1 MIEKLWGRK
10 IGMTQFFSADDQN
23 KIIPVTVVDLGKYY
37 ILQRKTIKHDGYE
50 AIQVGCLRNKYL
62 KEPFSLEWLKNKN
75 KYFLFIK
82 EIECSEVDVFEI
94 GSALKSDDFII
105 EGKSVSVTG
114 TTIGRGFQGVVKR
127 HGFTGGRGS
136 HGDKLGRGPGSLS
149 GLRTCGR
156 VFKGKKMPGH
166 MGNAKKTIQG
176 LKIVQYMSLDN
187 IVLISGPIPGKNG
200 SFVLIGKG
208 HK

>member
-1 MIEKLWGRK
+1 MIDKIWGKK
-10 IGMTQFFSADDQN
+10 IGMTQFFSTDDQN

-37 ILQRKTIKHDGYE
+37 ILQRKTTKHDGYE
-50 AIQVGCLRNKYL
+50 AIQVGCLRNKYS
-62 KEPFSLEWLKNKN
+62 KVPFSLEWLKKKD

-82 EIECSEVDVFEI
+82 EIGCLESDLFEI
-94 GSALKSDDFII
+94 GSLLHVNDFLNVQKIV
-105 EGKSVSVTG
+105 SVSG
-114 TTIGRGFQGVVKR
+114 TTIGKGFQGVVKR
-127 HGFTGGRGS
+127 YSFTGGRGS

-166 MGNAKKTIQG
+166 MGVSQKTILG
-176 LKIVQYMSLDN
+176 LKVVQYMPSDN
-187 IVLISGPIPGKNG
+187 IVLISGPVPGKNG
-200 SFVLIGKG
+200 SFVVIGKG

>member
-10 IGMTQFFSADDQN
+10 IGMTQYFSTDDQN

-37 ILQRKTIKHDGYE
+37 ILQRKTTKHDGYE
-50 AIQVGCLRNKYL
+50 AIQIGCLRNKYL
-62 KEPFSLEWLKNKN
+62 KLPFSLEWLKSKD
-75 KYFLFIK
+75 KYFLLIK
-82 EIECSEVDVFEI
+82 EIQCSESDVFEI
-94 GSALKSDDFII
+94 GALVNAADFIVD
-105 EGKSVSVTG
+105 GKTVSVTG
-114 TTIGRGFQGVVKR
+114 KTIGKGFQGAVKR

-166 MGNAKKTIQG
+166 LGAVNKTVLG
-176 LKIVQYMSLDN
+176 LKVVQYIPEDN
-187 IVLISGPIPGKNG
+187 IVLISGPVPGKNG
-200 SFVLIGKG
+200 SFVMLAKG
-208 HK
+208 HR

>member
-1 MIEKLWGRK
+1 MIEKLWGKK
-10 IGMTQFFSADDQN
+10 IGMTQFFSTDDQN

-37 ILQRKTIKHDGYE
+37 ILQRKTTKHDGYE
-50 AIQVGCLRNKYL
+50 AIQVGCLRSKYL
-62 KEPFSLEWLKNKN
+62 KTPFVLEWLKNKN
-75 KYFLFIK
+75 RYFLFIK
-82 EIECSEVDVFEI
+82 EIACGELDSFEI
-94 GSALKSDDFII
+94 GSVFKADDFLVI
-105 EGKSVSVTG
+105 GKTVSVTG
-114 TTIGRGFQGVVKR
+114 TTTGRGFQGVVKKY
-127 HGFTGGRGS
+127 GFTGGRGS

-166 MGNAKKTIQG
+166 MGVNKKTILG
-176 LKIVQYMSLDN
+176 LKIVQYMPLDN

-200 SFVLIGKG
+200 SFVMIGKG